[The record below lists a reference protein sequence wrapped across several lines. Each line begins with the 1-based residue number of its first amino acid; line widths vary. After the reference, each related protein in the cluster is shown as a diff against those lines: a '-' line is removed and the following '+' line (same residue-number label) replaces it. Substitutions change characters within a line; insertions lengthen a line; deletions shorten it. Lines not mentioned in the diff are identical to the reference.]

1 MSMPRAERRLRAWL
15 RAGLSDVRGVA
26 AVEFALLLP
35 ILIAFYFGAVELTQG
50 MMAQERTIHTAA
62 TIGDLVSQS
71 STLTSADITDILS
84 VGQTTMYPYP
94 TGSLGERVTSV
105 SEDAKGKITVTWSQ
119 ASGGMTALTKGSGF
133 SDPNLTK
140 VLTTNDS
147 EIVAESQYTYTSA
160 FNYVLPK
167 PITFNEKSYSKPRI
181 STSVTCS
188 DC

>member
-1 MSMPRAERRLRAWL
+1 VSVPVARSGLIAWL
-15 RAGLSDVRGVA
+15 RASLADARGVA

-50 MMAQERTIHTAA
+50 MMAEERVTHTAS
-62 TIGDLVSQS
+62 TVGDLVSQS
-71 STLTSADITDILS
+71 STLTSADITDVLS
-84 VGQTTMYPYP
+84 VGQTIMYPYP
-94 TGSLGERVTSV
+94 TTSLGERVSSV

-119 ASGGMTALTKGSGF
+119 ATGGMTALTKGSGY
-133 SDPNLTK
+133 SDPNLAK

-147 EIVAESQYTYTSA
+147 EIVSESQYTYTSA

-181 STSVTCS
+181 STSVTCT